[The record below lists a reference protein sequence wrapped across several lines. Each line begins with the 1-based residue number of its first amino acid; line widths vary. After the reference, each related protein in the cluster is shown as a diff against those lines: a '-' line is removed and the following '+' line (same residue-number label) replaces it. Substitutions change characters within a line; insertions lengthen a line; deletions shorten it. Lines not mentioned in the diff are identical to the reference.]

1 MNPGSTSSRRAQI
14 RAWCASTQWCTAAPG
29 FRTAAS
35 SSPPRRTERR
45 TDFASTSTATC
56 GWDGAWAAKRSTVSM
71 CSTTRRSSSAASICP
86 SAART
91 CASAGC
97 TATGSS
103 CAAAPRGIRYTST
116 PRARREADNSMKI
129 LLPLLAFFVTLS
141 QAAQAQHYPG
151 KPIRIIVPYAAGGT
165 SDILARQI
173 GPKLTETWG
182 QPVVIENKAGANG
195 NVGADFVAKSA
206 PDGYTLL
213 LTDLG
218 GLVISASVYAAL
230 PFDPSKDFSPIVMVS
245 YSPHV
250 LAVHPSVK
258 AASVRELIALAKS
271 QPGKLNFA
279 VSGIGGAPQLAGI
292 EFAQRAG
299 VQWTYIPYKGG
310 SDAVSAV
317 AAGQADVLFNG
328 MLATWPTV
336 QGGRMRALAISS
348 AQRVP
353 TAPETP
359 TVAEQG
365 LPGFETGS
373 FQGVVGP
380 VGVARDVT
388 GKLNSELIRILN
400 TSEMKERF
408 AKQGTEVRTGTP
420 ESLGTWMRTEQAKWA
435 KVVKESGAKFD

>member
-1 MNPGSTSSRRAQI
+1 MKLLFAI
-14 RAWCASTQWCTAAPG
+14 AAV
-29 FRTAAS
+29 A
-35 SSPPRRTERR
+35 
-45 TDFASTSTATC
+45 
-56 GWDGAWAAKRSTVSM
+56 VS
-71 CSTTRRSSSAASICP
+71 A
-86 SAART
+86 
-91 CASAGC
+91 
-97 TATGSS
+97 
-103 CAAAPRGIRYTST
+103 
-116 PRARREADNSMKI
+116 
-129 LLPLLAFFVTLS
+129 
-141 QAAQAQHYPG
+141 AAQAQTYPN

-218 GLVISASVYAAL
+218 GLVISASVYPKL
-230 PFDPSKDFSPIVMVS
+230 PFDPSKDFSPVVMVS

-250 LAVHPSVK
+250 LAVHPSVPVK
-258 AASVRELIALAKS
+258 NVNELIALAKA
-271 QPGKLNFA
+271 QPGRLNFA
-279 VSGIGGAPQLAGI
+279 ISGIGGAPQLAGI
-292 EFAQRAG
+292 EFAQRTG

-310 SDAVSAV
+310 SDAVAAV

-353 TAPETP
+353 TAPDTP

>member
-1 MNPGSTSSRRAQI
+1 MKLI
-14 RAWCASTQWCTAAPG
+14 
-29 FRTAAS
+29 
-35 SSPPRRTERR
+35 
-45 TDFASTSTATC
+45 
-56 GWDGAWAAKRSTVSM
+56 
-71 CSTTRRSSSAASICP
+71 
-86 SAART
+86 
-91 CASAGC
+91 
-97 TATGSS
+97 
-103 CAAAPRGIRYTST
+103 AAA
-116 PRARREADNSMKI
+116 
-129 LLPLLAFFVTLS
+129 LAFLFCSSVY
-141 QAAQAQHYPG
+141 AQTYPS
-151 KPIRIIVPYAAGGT
+151 KPIRLIVPYAAGGT

-173 GPKLTETWG
+173 GPKLTEAWG
-182 QPVVIENKAGANG
+182 QPVVIENRTGANG

-218 GLVISASVYAAL
+218 GLVISASVYPKL
-230 PFDPSKDFSPIVMVS
+230 PFDPSKDFSPVVMVS

-250 LAVHPSVK
+250 LAVHTSVPARSVK
-258 AASVRELIALAKS
+258 ELIELAKA

-310 SDAVSAV
+310 SDAVAAV

-336 QGGRMRALAISS
+336 QGGRLRALAISS

-353 TAPETP
+353 SAPDTP

-365 LPGFETGS
+365 MPGFETGS

-380 VGVARDVT
+380 AGIPRDTVAR
-388 GKLNSELIRILN
+388 LNSELIKVLN
-400 TSEMKERF
+400 SQEMKDRF

-420 ESLGTWMRTEQAKWA
+420 ESLGQWLKTEQARWA